1 MAPLPLFWGKVFRR
15 WDLGLDLGVDGWVGI
30 EQSLHSGDFR
40 GWWGGHSFWVR
51 VTVGMPDHVHV
62 LITPAIDVSTAKDV
76 QYIKGGYSRA
86 LGWEASWCAGYHDH
100 RVRDGRDYESQRLYI
115 ANHPA
120 RKRYEDYPHVCA
132 EMAAAP
138 GHLCELGRG

>member
-1 MAPLPLFWGKVFRR
+1 MAGRPLFLGTGDS
-15 WDLGLDLGVDGWVGI
+15 WDAG
-30 EQSLHSGDFR
+30 
-40 GWWGGHSFWVR
+40 
-51 VTVGMPDHVHV
+51 HVHV
-62 LITPAIDVSTAKDV
+62 LITRAIDVSTAKDV

-132 EMAAAP
+132 EMDAAP
-138 GHLCELGRG
+138 GRLCELRPGGEGIPQGLKPLEG